1 MKQKSTAILSSATN
15 GATINTQE
23 AGFLPGMQVVV
34 DLFAPVGA
42 FSGTA
47 KWQTSVDGTTWVDA
61 GSSWVTTAGGL
72 NTQVIT
78 LAQFIRIVTSAYASG
93 SVQGRILSDIGG

>member
-1 MKQKSTAILSSATN
+1 MKQKITGALSSATN

-34 DLFAPVGA
+34 DMFAPAGA
-42 FSGTA
+42 FSGSS
-47 KWQTSVDGTTWVDA
+47 KWQSSVDGSTWVDT
-61 GSSWVTTAGGL
+61 GSTFTTTGGGF
-72 NTQVIT
+72 NTQTIV
-78 LAQFIRIVTSAYASG
+78 LAQYLRLVTPTYTSG

>member
-1 MKQKSTAILSSATN
+1 MKQKQTAILSSAVN

-34 DLFAPVGA
+34 DLYAPVGA
-42 FSGTA
+42 FSGTV
-47 KWQTSVDGTTWVDA
+47 KSQTSVDGSTWVDA
-61 GSSWVTTAGGL
+61 GTPWVTTAGGL
-72 NTQVIT
+72 NSQVIT
-78 LAQFIRIVTSAYASG
+78 LAQFFRIVTTAYASG

>member
-1 MKQKSTAILSSATN
+1 MKTKISGILSSATN

-23 AGFLPGMQVVV
+23 AGFLPGMQVVA

-72 NTQVIT
+72 NTQILT
-78 LAQFIRIVTSAYASG
+78 LAQFLRVVTSAYASG